1 MSTTPTTPTTPTV
14 ETVQPRGTVKWV
26 NGDIVVS
33 APTLAEMLALREEA
47 NKAFDKRYGT
57 RRDDY

>member
-1 MSTTPTTPTTPTV
+1 MTAKATPTT
-14 ETVQPRGTVKWV
+14 ETRPRGTVKWV

-33 APTLAEMLALREEA
+33 APTLREMLALREEA

-57 RRDDY
+57 RRDE